1 MIREQERLVSKGGG
15 GVSDLSF
22 CGQQLT
28 LLPPSSSGA
37 GAILLD
43 SSESDSEFVF
53 FLLDLVLFFF

>member
-28 LLPPSSSGA
+28 LLPPGSSGA
-37 GAILLD
+37 GAILFD
-43 SSESDSEFVF
+43 SSESDSEGF